1 MKIAV
6 MGAMPEEIE
15 PILERMDSYETI
27 EYAKNIYYEGK
38 YRAYRYSC
46 GILQDW
52 KGLCYSL
59 QLPSY

>member
-27 EYAKNIYYEGK
+27 EYAKISTMRENIE
-38 YRAYRYSC
+38 
-46 GILQDW
+46 I
-52 KGLCYSL
+52 
-59 QLPSY
+59 